1 MKIRHAMTVRH
12 PVPSFWVI
20 LTSRDEIRVLQYV
33 VVCCSVLQCV
43 AMINV
48 LSSWTMGNPYET
60 IRRAILLVLDR
71 SRWNVC
77 VCVCVCAY
85 VCVCVH
91 ACVCLCVCV
100 FGIVF
105 VCMCLCECVRE
116 FMYVHVYA
124 GVLLCVCRFICVC
137 VCVCECVRLNVYV
150 GEFMYVSQS
159 HASFPICLHMPCLT
173 LPMPSCPWSAA
184 A

>member
-77 VCVCVCAY
+77 AFACGCAY
-85 VCVCVH
+85 VCVCVRESES
-91 ACVCLCVCV
+91 
-100 FGIVF
+100 
-105 VCMCLCECVRE
+105 VCMC
-116 FMYVHVYA
+116 
-124 GVLLCVCRFICVC
+124 VCSYVC
-137 VCVCECVRLNVYV
+137 VCKCKCLILKGSTKNVGGCVY
-150 GEFMYVSQS
+150 EFV
-159 HASFPICLHMPCLT
+159 
-173 LPMPSCPWSAA
+173 
-184 A
+184 